1 MNARLSDPF
10 APAGSDRRHE
20 ARERAMELLYE
31 AEMKGCSS
39 AEVIDSLPVKI
50 DPHALTLVE
59 GVSNNLTE
67 LDKRLCELLM
77 DGWPLERLASCER
90 WILRLGIFELTQAQ
104 EPASVVLSEAT
115 ALAECYG
122 STKRSAAFVNGV
134 LATAAAQSENS

>member
-1 MNARLSDPF
+1 MSSRPSDPF
-10 APAGSDRRHE
+10 APAGRDRRHE

-39 AEVIDSLPVKI
+39 TEVIKSLPVRI
-50 DPHALTLVE
+50 DSHALTLVE
-59 GVSNNLTE
+59 GVSQNMAE

-90 WILRLGIFELTQAQ
+90 WILRLGIFELMQAQ
-104 EPASVVLSEAT
+104 EPVSVILSEAV

-122 STKRSAAFVNGV
+122 STMRSAAFVNGV
-134 LATAAAQSENS
+134 LATAAEQSKSS